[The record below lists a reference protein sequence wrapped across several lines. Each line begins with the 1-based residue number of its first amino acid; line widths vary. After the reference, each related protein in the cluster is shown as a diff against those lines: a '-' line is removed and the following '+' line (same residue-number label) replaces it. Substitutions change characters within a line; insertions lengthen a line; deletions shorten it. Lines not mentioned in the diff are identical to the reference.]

1 MVPEIIPHAEFRINL
16 IRAVFGYWFLPLF
29 VFFCSFFPE
38 RVAATQIGPD
48 GEFCR
53 TINDPASGQEII
65 LLPGDYRGPCVI
77 RRGGTRERPLI
88 IRGKR
93 DEGRPRVVYEGQSA
107 NVLEIHGDHV
117 VVRGLVLGPT
127 RRNVDGVRIFANYG
141 ITIEDCEFS
150 RLGGIAIAAT
160 RTSVDGL
167 IVRRNVV
174 TNSAATAM
182 YFGCHDGIECLVSN
196 LIVEQNFIHRV
207 DAIDSEV
214 GYGIQFKLNS
224 SGVIRDNVIVDTK
237 GPGIM
242 VYGSTDPSSPNVIER
257 NFVTGSRQSSGVLI
271 GGGPAQVRNNIVSR
285 NFLGGVTLQD
295 YANHGLLRKI
305 AVVNNT
311 AFKNNYGEFVVPSQG
326 KFSQISFTM
335 NAAVSSEGTKV
346 FPRRQTGVDSR
357 QNIDCT
363 TSACFTDPLSLN
375 FSPLPASP
383 VYRVQSLK
391 HASLPLDDYYGRSRK
406 QKPIAGAV
414 AFAAPP
420 IKFGIKSEH

>member
-1 MVPEIIPHAEFRINL
+1 M
-16 IRAVFGYWFLPLF
+16 
-29 VFFCSFFPE
+29 
-38 RVAATQIGPD
+38 
-48 GEFCR
+48 
-53 TINDPASGQEII
+53 
-65 LLPGDYRGPCVI
+65 
-77 RRGGTRERPLI
+77 
-88 IRGKR
+88 
-93 DEGRPRVVYEGQSA
+93 
-107 NVLEIHGDHV
+107 
-117 VVRGLVLGPT
+117 
-127 RRNVDGVRIFANYG
+127 
-141 ITIEDCEFS
+141 
-150 RLGGIAIAAT
+150 
-160 RTSVDGL
+160 
-167 IVRRNVV
+167 
-174 TNSAATAM
+174 NSAATAM
-182 YFGCHDGIECLVSN
+182 YFGCHDGIGCLVSN

-207 DAIDSEV
+207 DAVDPEV
-214 GYGIQFKLNS
+214 GYGIQFKLNT

-242 VYGSTDPSSPNVIER
+242 VYGSTDPGGINVIER
-257 NFVTGSRQSSGVLI
+257 NFVTGSRKSSGVLI

-295 YANHGLLRKI
+295 YANRGLLSKI

-311 AFKNNYGEFVVPSQG
+311 AFKNNYGEFVVPSQV
-326 KFSQISFTM
+326 KLSQISFAM

-363 TSACFTDPLSLN
+363 TSACFTDPSSLN

-420 IKFGIKSEH
+420 IEFGIKSEQ

>member
-1 MVPEIIPHAEFRINL
+1 MREQSPDVRPWLVAIWPFCLAIVLVALAE
-16 IRAVFGYWFLPLF
+16 VKLF
-29 VFFCSFFPE
+29 ARE
-38 RVAATQIGPD
+38 IGPD
-48 GEFCR
+48 ANLCAEINGLAPGEVL
-53 TINDPASGQEII
+53 E
-65 LLPGDYRGPCVI
+65 LMPGDYRGPCRI
-77 RRGGTRERPLI
+77 HHGGTAGAPI
-88 IRGKR
+88 TIRGKKLV
-93 DEGRPRVVYEGQSA
+93 EKPRIVYEGQSS
-107 NVLEIHGDHV
+107 NVFEIEGGYV
-117 VVRGLVLGPT
+117 TIRGLKLGPT
-127 RRNVDGVRIFANYG
+127 KRHVDGVRIFANYG

-150 RLGGIAIAAT
+150 HVGGVAIAAT

-182 YFGCHDGIECLVSN
+182 YFGCHDGIGCLISN

-207 DAIDSEV
+207 DAIDPEV

-242 VYGSTDPSSPNVIER
+242 VYGSSDPGSSNVIER
-257 NFVTGSRQSSGVLI
+257 NFATGSRQSSGVLI

-295 YANHGLLRKI
+295 YANRRLLHKI

-311 AFKNNYGEFVVPSQG
+311 AFKNNYGQFIVPSQV
-326 KFSQISFTM
+326 KLSQILLAM
-335 NAAVSSEGTKV
+335 NTAVSFEGSQV
-346 FPRRQTGVDSR
+346 FPRRQPGLDLR

-383 VYRVQSLK
+383 VYRVQNLK